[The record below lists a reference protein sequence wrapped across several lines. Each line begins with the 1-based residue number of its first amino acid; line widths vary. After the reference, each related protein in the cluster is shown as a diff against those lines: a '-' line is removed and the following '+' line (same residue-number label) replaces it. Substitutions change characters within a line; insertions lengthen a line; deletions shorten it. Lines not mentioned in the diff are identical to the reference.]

1 MKKALFAIAL
11 LAILCFSC
19 GNIADNKEYK
29 IAIKDNI
36 LTIEPNDTC
45 KYQVSVWNEETKLWE
60 QTRQGKYTQGLFSP
74 IEDTE
79 VVNTLALSAL
89 KGSNELSIRVSIG
102 DVIDTTFIAKIYPEE
117 RDSIAPVII
126 GNCAKLI
133 SNAYSNA
140 SSETLKR
147 WLFKRKE
154 FVSDSLLTQMAGLV
168 RTLCKKDITTY
179 KVQGNIP
186 IVKSLGAYSVKS
198 GIKADHYALLACT
211 SDKNIASFVED
222 CVAKDFKFAKNN
234 LDGELTCYK
243 MGNPNG
249 FLCIC
254 LVAINNDWS
263 YAAYPIGAIILDNI
277 PPIILNQNRLK
288 TKDEYDAYKAFL
300 RNKYKASFD
309 NIYLNKKSEVII
321 IPEQKPNIAPMIIVS
336 SGEFE
341 GSKYS
346 LSMPFTIYFGDKSD
360 IESITIK
367 HPKSG
372 EVAKTVNLK
381 GEKSPY
387 SFRCSLSGMEHG
399 ENYIPIEVVDTRGN
413 VSLFKYR
420 QDCQRVENNSPQINI
435 DNNVNVW

>member
-1 MKKALFAIAL
+1 MKKAFFAIVS
-11 LAILCFSC
+11 LAMLCFSC

-36 LTIEPNDTC
+36 LSIEPNDTC

-74 IEDTE
+74 LEDTE
-79 VVNTLALSAL
+79 MVNALALSAL
-89 KGSNELSIRVSIG
+89 KGSNELSIRVCVG
-102 DVIDTTFIAKIYPEE
+102 DVIDTTFISKIYPDE
-117 RDSIAPVII
+117 RDSIAPVIN
-126 GNCAKLI
+126 GNCARLI

-186 IVKSLGAYSVKS
+186 VVKSLGAYNVKS

-211 SDKNIASFVED
+211 SDQNIASFVED

-243 MGNPNG
+243 MGDPNG

-263 YAAYPIGAIILDNI
+263 YTAYPVGAIMLDNI
-277 PPIILNQNRLK
+277 PPIILNQNRLE
-288 TKDEYDAYKAFL
+288 TEDAYNAFL
-300 RNKYKASFD
+300 KNNYKATFD

-321 IPEQKPNIAPMIIVS
+321 IPEQRPKIAPMIAVS
-336 SGEFE
+336 IGQFE
-341 GSKYS
+341 GSMYS
-346 LSMPFTIYFGDKSD
+346 LSMPFTISFGDKSD

-372 EVAKTVNLK
+372 DVAKTVNLK
-381 GEKSPY
+381 GEKSPF
-387 SFRCSLSGMEHG
+387 SFRCSLSGMEYG

-413 VSLFKYR
+413 VSSFKYR
-420 QDCQRVENNSPQINI
+420 QDCQKVENNSPQVNI